1 MQNEI
6 TELRNQVRT
15 LKRIVCLVCC
25 LFALFCS
32 IGCQGCQVSPPI
44 TFTPHYNE
52 LTGEWESRKVQLDSP
67 HLRKQGPTAYMKQN
81 NVFEPITFTVCRKCI
96 DGQLRMGISDNKRR
110 GEWCEEILLGNGGSN
125 WILHSESDCQLSRTN
140 FYK

>member
-15 LKRIVCLVCC
+15 LKRIVCLACC
-25 LFALFCS
+25 FFALFCS
-32 IGCQGCQVSPPI
+32 FVCSGSPPT
-44 TFTPHYNE
+44 TFAPQYNE
-52 LTGEWESRKVQLDSP
+52 LTGEWESRPLYSP
-67 HLRKQGPTAYMKQN
+67 HLRKQGPTSTSKQSV
-81 NVFEPITFTVCRKCI
+81 NVRTFTVCRKCI